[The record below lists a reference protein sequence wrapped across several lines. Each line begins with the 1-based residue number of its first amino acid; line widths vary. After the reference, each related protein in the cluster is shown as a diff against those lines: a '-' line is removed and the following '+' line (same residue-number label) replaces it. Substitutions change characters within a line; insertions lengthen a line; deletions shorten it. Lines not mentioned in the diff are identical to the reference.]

1 MLETNDFNVFR
12 HYLSP
17 ITYGDYP
24 RRMRAIVGDRLPSFT
39 AQETLDLRGS
49 CDFVGL
55 N

>member
-24 RRMRAIVGDRLPSFT
+24 RKMDEKYDKIIM
-39 AQETLDLRGS
+39 
-49 CDFVGL
+49 